1 MNRLASVVR
10 RRLRGLSVLAVVF
23 LVIEFVDEFAYGAR
37 EAAWPLVRTDLGLS
51 YEQIGLLL
59 TLPPLLANVF
69 FEPVLGILGDVWRRR
84 VLVLGGGIG
93 FAGASLMVAGSMD
106 FAALMIAS
114 IIMHPSSG
122 AFVGL
127 AQSTLMDL
135 DPRQHEKNMARWTFA
150 GSVGVVAGALMIG
163 LLANAGIGWRAFY
176 VLVGVLTILILVGMW
191 RLPFP
196 KNGHSEEPEANLITG
211 LREGFA
217 GAFRALRRREVV
229 RWMLL
234 LQFSDFML
242 DILHGYMA
250 LYFVDVVGVDEAQA
264 GFAVAVWTGVGLVG
278 DLLLIPLLD
287 HVRGVTYLRF
297 SAALEFFLYLAFLLV
312 PGFVPKIILIGVI
325 GLFNAGWYAIL
336 AGNAYTALPGQSG
349 TAMTIG
355 NLFGLIGSVAP
366 LLIGM
371 VAARFG
377 LETAMLFPLIGC
389 VALFV
394 GLPRHAQDTV
404 EADQTGTSSAS
415 DSDSD

>member
-1 MNRLASVVR
+1 MHLFSSLVR

-23 LVIEFVDEFAYGAR
+23 LVVEFVDEFAYGAR

-51 YEQIGLLL
+51 YEQVGLLL
-59 TLPPLLANVF
+59 TVPPLLANLF
-69 FEPVLGILGDVWRRR
+69 FEPLLGILGDVWRRR

-93 FAGASLMVAGSMD
+93 FAGAALMVAGSMD
-106 FAALMIAS
+106 FAALMIAN
-114 IIMHPSSG
+114 IIFHPSSG

-135 DPRQHEKNMARWTFA
+135 DPSQHEKNMARWTFA
-150 GSVGVVAGALMIG
+150 GSVGVVSGALLIG
-163 LLANAGIGWRAFY
+163 FLANTGMGWRVFY
-176 VLVGVLTILILVGMW
+176 VLVGVLAIIVLVGMW

-196 KNGHSEEPEANLITG
+196 KNSYADEPGENLAAG
-211 LREGFA
+211 LRAGFA
-217 GAFRALRRREVV
+217 GALRALRRREVV
-229 RWMLL
+229 RWYLL

-242 DILHGYMA
+242 DILHGYLA

-278 DLLLIPLLD
+278 DLLLIPLLNY
-287 HVRGVTYLRF
+287 VRGITYLRF

-312 PGFVPKIILIGVI
+312 PGFVPKIILIGII

-336 AGNAYTALPGQSG
+336 AGNVYTVLPGQSG

-355 NLFGLIGSVAP
+355 NLFGLISSVAP
-366 LLIGM
+366 LLIGV

-377 LETAMLFPLIGC
+377 LEIAMFFPLIGC

-394 GLPRHAQDTV
+394 GLPRHAQETV
-404 EADQTGTSSAS
+404 EADQAGTISSS
-415 DSDSD
+415 DSD